1 MTETEGNLLAVE
13 NLKVSYKDKA
23 AVEGISFS
31 MKPSEVLAIVGESGS
46 GKSTILKTVIGLLG
60 KEARAEGSVRL
71 RGREL
76 LSLSD
81 RERRG
86 LNGRG
91 MAMIFQNAG
100 ASFCPIRRIGTQ
112 ITESIRAHED
122 WSREQIRA
130 RAEELMDAIGLEHSV
145 WNAYPFALSGGM
157 GQRAGILSAMM
168 LSPELLLA
176 DEPTSALDT
185 VTQMKV
191 VRELLKVRKKE
202 NSAILLVTHHMGVA
216 RCMADKVLV
225 MKKGRA
231 VEYGTAEQI
240 FCSPQEAYTKSLI
253 KAVPC
258 ALRKECVC

>member
-1 MTETEGNLLAVE
+1 MTEAEGNLLEVE
-13 NLKVSYKDKA
+13 NLKVSYRNKM
-23 AVEGISFS
+23 AVDGISFS

-46 GKSTILKTVIGLLG
+46 GKSTILKAVIGLLG
-60 KEARAEGSVRL
+60 RDAEVDGSIRL

-91 MAMIFQNAG
+91 MAMILQNAG

-145 WNAYPFALSGGM
+145 WDAYSFTLSGGM

-191 VRELLKVRKKE
+191 VRELLKIRKKE
-202 NSAILLVTHHMGVA
+202 RSAILLVTHHMGVA
-216 RCMADKVLV
+216 RAMADKVLV
-225 MKKGRA
+225 MKKGHA

-240 FCSPQEAYTKSLI
+240 FLNPQEAYTRCLI
-253 KAVPC
+253 DAVPC
-258 ALRKECVC
+258 VHRGKAVG